1 MKEVTG
7 LYPATVLKEKTPIR
21 VFSDEFCKNLR
32 PLFYNSRRL
41 FLSYKKT
48 FYHQNSK
55 EPYGKRQK
63 METACKKNN
72 DTCWKK
78 LKNYLNQVF
87 ISFYYLKISLLLY
100 SVVLCYRW
108 YIESASFYKQ
118 FNPAED
124 LSTTKNYF
132 SPSVISTQIINA

>member
-1 MKEVTG
+1 MFYKFG
-7 LYPATVLKEKTPIR
+7 VLKI
-21 VFSDEFCKNLR
+21 FSKFARKHLYRSLFWRKLQVSILR
-32 PLFYNSRRL
+32 LYWKKRLRYGCFLMNFARYLWPLFYTSRRL

-55 EPYGKRQK
+55 EPSGKRQK

-87 ISFYYLKISLLLY
+87 ISFYYLKISLLLC
-100 SVVLCYRW
+100 SVVLCFAW
-108 YIESASFYKQ
+108 YIESASFYK
-118 FNPAED
+118 
-124 LSTTKNYF
+124 
-132 SPSVISTQIINA
+132 